1 MLDELAGRYR
11 LRPLL
16 AVVAGT
22 PAATPAAAAA
32 IVEGTHGG
40 IVLDVSPRTDSPA
53 AVAETVVELGE
64 LLGYVR
70 VPAHELGAA
79 TAPGLL
85 ATLPPQVPVVI
96 GEPPT
101 AAAEPAHPAGPGI
114 PIPSGEPAGTGTPT
128 PSGDAAGSARPGHPP
143 RPAIRPGRPGRPG
156 PPRPR
161 SRPRPRSWRGSPPG
175 ARRWTSSCVTRPHQT
190 GDHRRV
196 GPQAAATWGAGCRT
210 TWGAG
215 CRRVGRRLPPRQAV
229 GAGRRPHDAGDC
241 RRGGPLLGAPRRRRP
256 RSSATPGR
264 GRTGGPPDR
273 GTPGRSCPAGARACA
288 HRARGRLPRP
298 RRDR

>member
-1 MLDELAGRYR
+1 MRLGAQFVTARAEDAGVAYNPAELFAVLDELAGRYR

-40 IVLDVSPRTDSPA
+40 IVLDVSPSTDSPA

-79 TAPGLL
+79 RAPGLL

-114 PIPSGEPAGTGTPT
+114 SLPSGEPAGSARPGTSTPT
-128 PSGDAAGSARPGHPP
+128 GDQAGSARPGTSTPTGD
-143 RPAIRPGRPGRPG
+143 RPDQPG
-156 PPRPR
+156 PAPPPHPAPRQAPTTPPLPR

-196 GPQAAATWGAGCRT
+196 GPQAAATWA
-210 TWGAG
+210 
-215 CRRVGRRLPPRQAV
+215 QA
-229 GAGRRPHDAGDC
+229 AA
-241 RRGGPLLGAPRRRRP
+241 A
-256 RSSATPGR
+256 
-264 GRTGGPPDR
+264 
-273 GTPGRSCPAGARACA
+273 
-288 HRARGRLPRP
+288 
-298 RRDR
+298 